1 MKYKKPEGQE
11 KELELFAT
19 SPFSLANTVTS
30 PRVTTFWPLTQ
41 DEYGPI
47 LNFKQVEF
55 YRIDFQGPR

>member
-30 PRVTTFWPLTQ
+30 PRVTTFYL
-41 DEYGPI
+41 
-47 LNFKQVEF
+47 
-55 YRIDFQGPR
+55 